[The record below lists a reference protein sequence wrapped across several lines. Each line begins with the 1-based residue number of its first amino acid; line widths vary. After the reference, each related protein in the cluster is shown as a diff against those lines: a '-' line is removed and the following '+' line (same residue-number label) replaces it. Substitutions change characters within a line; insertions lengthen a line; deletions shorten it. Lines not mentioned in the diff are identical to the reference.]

1 VTGVCAAENAGNP
14 FRRALFTGD
23 EAFCAE
29 EVGGGVEGAGEG
41 VDCDYVGRFFVP
53 GAVFAPVGGG
63 DFGPGVGEVVGCG
76 EDFHCF
82 VCVDVCV

>member
-1 VTGVCAAENAGNP
+1 MTGVLPAENGGDP
-14 FRRALFTGD
+14 FRCCLFAGY

-29 EVGGGVEGAGEG
+29 EVGVRVEGAGER
-41 VDCDYVGRFFVP
+41 VDGDDVRGFAIP

-76 EDFHCF
+76 EDFHC
-82 VCVDVCV
+82 